1 MVLAKDTGDD
11 LLGAPSDVPETGA
24 EARRP
29 VMSNEPNMTATWANR
44 FTECDMFHSNDE
56 SSHLQR

>member
-11 LLGAPSDVPETGA
+11 LLELPVDVPETGA
-24 EARRP
+24 DASRP

-44 FTECDMFHSNDE
+44 FTMCDMFHSNDE